1 MNGLMDGVLTARHLE
16 LENAMAELAV
26 LREQVATAE
35 QLFAVREQ
43 RIISISAES
52 KNPIQATGRPSPSAL
67 PVMR

>member
-43 RIISISAES
+43 RIISAKS
-52 KNPIQATGRPSPSAL
+52 KNRSKPLDVRLHPL
-67 PVMR
+67 PVIR